1 MAEVHSSLLPA
12 TGHHNM
18 NAVCPTCS
26 NPSDSQAQIDHL
38 ENEVQALTAQ
48 SVSNAEKMAS
58 YEEEIGRLK
67 QQRSAAQAEAQHAK
81 SASLDITPPRLERPA
96 ALTRFASFR
105 YGSGSQNKLTPSPS
119 VDLSD
124 LQNQLAKE
132 QAARLEA
139 EKKVEQASGELE
151 DLTAQLFEQANE
163 MVASE
168 RKARSK
174 LEERVAIL
182 EQRDKDKSRRLEKI
196 EAALSRIERVKALL
210 GT

>member
-1 MAEVHSSLLPA
+1 MAEVQSTLPA
-12 TGHHNM
+12 FGHHNM
-18 NAVCPTCS
+18 SMLCPTCS
-26 NPSDSQAQIDHL
+26 NPPDSQSRIDHL
-38 ENEVQALTAQ
+38 EHEVQALTAQ
-48 SVSNAEKMAS
+48 SVNNVEKLAG
-58 YEEEIGRLK
+58 YEEEIGRLR

-81 SASLDITPPRLERPA
+81 SASLDSTPTRPERPA

-105 YGSGSQNKLTPSPS
+105 YGSGTQKLTPSPS
-119 VDLSD
+119 VDFND

-163 MVASE
+163 MVATE
-168 RKARSK
+168 RRARSK
-174 LEERVAIL
+174 LEERVAVL
-182 EQRDKDKSRRLEKI
+182 EQRDKDKGRRLEKI
-196 EAALSRIERVKALL
+196 EAALRRIERVKALL